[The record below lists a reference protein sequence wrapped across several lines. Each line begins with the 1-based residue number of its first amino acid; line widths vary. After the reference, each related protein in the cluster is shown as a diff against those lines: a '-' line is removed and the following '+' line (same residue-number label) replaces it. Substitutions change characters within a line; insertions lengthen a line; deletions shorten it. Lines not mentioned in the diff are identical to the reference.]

1 MIFLH
6 TNTHTHTMTVTVVVT
21 FICFTNT
28 LQLRGIRHLFRFQN
42 NKIEATKFLDKMHD
56 RKKYD
61 LCEKWFSTNP
71 EEQRLV
77 LWLRENRFW
86 FEFMTWQKNNDSCNG
101 ISHDG
106 MFFGHLERPKNFV
119 KGSASTFPTAG
130 RTGTQLP
137 YTNIID
143 VIKKKKKHR
152 MEVSRGICSVKSLW
166 LSQPLTTKSSAHI
179 FSLCFNVHFI
189 LKMFVLTVS
198 NLFDNLKR
206 S

>member
-1 MIFLH
+1 
-6 TNTHTHTMTVTVVVT
+6 MT
-21 FICFTNT
+21 
-28 LQLRGIRHLFRFQN
+28 R
-42 NKIEATKFLDKMHD
+42 
-56 RKKYD
+56 
-61 LCEKWFSTNP
+61 
-71 EEQRLV
+71 
-77 LWLRENRFW
+77 
-86 FEFMTWQKNNDSCNG
+86 QKNNDSCNG
-101 ISHDG
+101 ISHEA

-130 RTGTQLP
+130 RTGTQLT

-143 VIKKKKKHR
+143 VIKKNNIEWKLQG
-152 MEVSRGICSVKSLW
+152 ESVKSLW